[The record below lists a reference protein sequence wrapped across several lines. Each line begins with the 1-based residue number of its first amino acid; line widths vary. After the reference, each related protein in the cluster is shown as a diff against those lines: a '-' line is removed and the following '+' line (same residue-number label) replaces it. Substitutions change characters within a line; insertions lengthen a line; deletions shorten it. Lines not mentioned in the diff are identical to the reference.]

1 MKDPY
6 LIHASSPTT
15 YKSINKDKAKI
26 RNQQNIKLNTG
37 AKEIQQ
43 VNPGGLTT
51 AKASGP
57 YFCKPTN
64 FHGYYISRFS

>member
-1 MKDPY
+1 MHHLLEP
-6 LIHASSPTT
+6 
-15 YKSINKDKAKI
+15 INQDIK
-26 RNQQNIKLNTG
+26 RTQQYIKLNTR

-57 YFCKPTN
+57 YQLIKDKSF
-64 FHGYYISRFS
+64 SRNRHRV